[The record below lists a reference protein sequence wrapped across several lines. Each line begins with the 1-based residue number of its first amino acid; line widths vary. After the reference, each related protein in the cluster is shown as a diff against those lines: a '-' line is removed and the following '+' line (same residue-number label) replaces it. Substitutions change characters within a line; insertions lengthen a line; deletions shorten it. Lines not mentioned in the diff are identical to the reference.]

1 MSQINLRI
9 NYQKVP
15 IVEKNMFI
23 TRPIRYSTIGIEEI
37 SDYVASDSTLPRA
50 YVAAVAEG
58 IFKQIEEML
67 LNGHSIKLPN
77 LGTLR
82 FSLSAKASETLE
94 EAGGA
99 AVYRRRIIFTPSVH
113 LKSAIR
119 QTSLTVVQVSTV
131 LNEPEESDSATG
143 TTTDT
148 DGQNS
153 STPSTASTR
162 RRTTTTSSST
172 SSTKK

>member
-82 FSLSAKASETLE
+82 FSLSAKARKTVE
-94 EAGGA
+94 EAGA
-99 AVYRRRIIFTPSVH
+99 TAVYRRRIIFTPSVH
-113 LKSAIR
+113 LKEAIR
-119 QTSLTVVQVSTV
+119 STSLNVVQV
-131 LNEPEESDSATG
+131 NETITPPEED
-143 TTTDT
+143 
-148 DGQNS
+148 DGDNEL
-153 STPSTASTR
+153 T
-162 RRTTTTSSST
+162 
-172 SSTKK
+172 